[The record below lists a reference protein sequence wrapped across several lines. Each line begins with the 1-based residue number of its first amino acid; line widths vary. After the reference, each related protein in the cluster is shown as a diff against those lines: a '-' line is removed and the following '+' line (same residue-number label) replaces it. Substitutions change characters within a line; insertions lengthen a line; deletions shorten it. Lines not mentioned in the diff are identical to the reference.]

1 MAIVIN
7 PDGTVSTIEVDHD
20 AYGNIRPKMPQDI
33 AEMPSEKPYMPS
45 SNNKDFIY
53 PRMQKKKHKKV
64 FSSTSHESQGN
75 TVKSTKVITKKSI
88 DRYFAYIKSHRQRIT
103 DNEYTKTLCL
113 LQGEVRDYY
122 EQRYSEYKIEHS
134 PQPASAIST
143 KPAESNK
150 KKKKNKQNK
159 QNKQQKKETQAKQYI
174 SRSSGY
180 TIAEIA
186 SFSSLKGALPG
197 NDIINGRSIYGASRQ
212 PKYGY
217 VRDRYGRVQERDSF
231 NEDRKNEFKLAQ
243 KQHQNYDYSSYDA
256 EDDHDSYYDS
266 GSFE

>member
-7 PDGTVSTIEVDHD
+7 PDGTVSTIEVNHD

-33 AEMPSEKPYMPS
+33 AEKPSQKPTLS
-45 SNNKDFIY
+45 KSQKKDIIY
-53 PRMQKKKHKKV
+53 PRIQKKKHKKV
-64 FSSTSHESQGN
+64 VSSASPEPQGN
-75 TVKSTKVITKKSI
+75 AVKSTKVVIKQSI
-88 DRYFAYIKSHRQRIT
+88 DRYFAYVKSHHQRIT
-103 DNEYTKTLCL
+103 EKEYSQTLCL
-113 LQGEVRDYY
+113 LKGDVRDYY
-122 EQRYSEYKIEHS
+122 IQRYLEYKIEHT
-134 PQPASAIST
+134 PKPST
-143 KPAESNK
+143 KPNEGKKK

-159 QNKQQKKETQAKQYI
+159 QQKKTQAKQFI
-174 SRSSGY
+174 SRSSGF

-197 NDIINGRSIYGASRQ
+197 NDIINGRSIYGASRH

-217 VRDRYGRVQERDSF
+217 ARDRYGRVQERDSF

-243 KQHQNYDYSSYDA
+243 SQHKNYDYSSYDA

-266 GSFE
+266 GAFE

>member
-33 AEMPSEKPYMPS
+33 AEKPSEKPYMS
-45 SNNKDFIY
+45 SSQTKDVIY

-64 FSSTSHESQGN
+64 ASSASHKSQDN
-75 TVKSTKVITKKSI
+75 DVKSTKVVTKQSI
-88 DRYFAYIKSHRQRIT
+88 DRYFAYVKSHHQRIT
-103 DNEYTKTLCL
+103 EKDYIQTLRL
-113 LQGEVRDYY
+113 LQGEVCDYY
-122 EQRYSEYKIEHS
+122 KQCFLEYKMEHS
-134 PQPASAIST
+134 PKPASAIST
-143 KPAESNK
+143 KPTEGKKNK
-150 KKKKNKQNK
+150 KKKNK
-159 QNKQQKKETQAKQYI
+159 QNKQQKKETQAKQFI
-174 SRSSGY
+174 SRSSGF

-217 VRDRYGRVQERDSF
+217 ARDRYGRVQERDSF

-243 KQHQNYDYSSYDA
+243 SQHKNYDYSNYDA

-266 GSFE
+266 GTFE

>member
-33 AEMPSEKPYMPS
+33 TEKPSEKPYMS
-45 SNNKDFIY
+45 SSQKKEVIY
-53 PRMQKKKHKKV
+53 PKIQKKKHKKV
-64 FSSTSHESQGN
+64 IPSAQNKSQGD
-75 TVKSTKVITKKSI
+75 TVKSTKVVTRQSI
-88 DRYFAYIKSHRQRIT
+88 DRYFAYIKSHHQRIT
-103 DNEYTKTLCL
+103 EKEYSQTLCL
-113 LQGEVRDYY
+113 LRGDVRDYY
-122 EQRYSEYKIEHS
+122 IQRYLEYKIEHTTKPLS
-134 PQPASAIST
+134 VIST
-143 KPAESNK
+143 KPNEGK
-150 KKKKNKQNK
+150 KKKKKKNK
-159 QNKQQKKETQAKQYI
+159 QNKQQKKETQAKQFI
-174 SRSSGY
+174 SRNLGF

-197 NDIINGRSIYGASRQ
+197 NDIINGRSIYGASRH

-217 VRDRYGRVQERDSF
+217 ARDRYGRVQERDSF

-243 KQHQNYDYSSYDA
+243 VQHKNYDYSSYDA

-266 GSFE
+266 GAFE

>member
-1 MAIVIN
+1 MAIIIN

-33 AEMPSEKPYMPS
+33 AEKPSEKPYVS
-45 SNNKDFIY
+45 SSQKKGVIY
-53 PRMQKKKHKKV
+53 PRVQKKKKKKV
-64 FSSTSHESQGN
+64 VPSVSNQSQE
-75 TVKSTKVITKKSI
+75 KTKVVTKQSI
-88 DRYFAYIKSHRQRIT
+88 DRYFAYINSHHQRIT
-103 DNEYTKTLCL
+103 EKEHIKTLTL
-113 LQGEVRDYY
+113 LKDEVLDYY
-122 EQRYSEYKIEHS
+122 KRRYLEYQVAHMPK
-134 PQPASAIST
+134 PANIIST
-143 KPAESNK
+143 KPAEAKK

-159 QNKQQKKETQAKQYI
+159 QQKKEKQAKQFI
-174 SRSSGY
+174 SRNSGF

-217 VRDRYGRVQERDSF
+217 ARDRYGRVQERDSF

-243 KQHQNYDYSSYDA
+243 SQHKSYDYSSYDA

-266 GSFE
+266 SAFE

>member
-33 AEMPSEKPYMPS
+33 AEKPSGKPYMS
-45 SNNKDFIY
+45 SSQKKDVIY
-53 PRMQKKKHKKV
+53 PKLQKKKHKKV
-64 FSSTSHESQGN
+64 VSSTSHESQDN
-75 TVKSTKVITKKSI
+75 PVISTKVVTKQSI
-88 DRYFAYIKSHRQRIT
+88 DRFFAYIKSHHQRIT
-103 DNEYTKTLCL
+103 ENEYTKTLNML
-113 LQGEVRDYY
+113 EGEVRDYY
-122 EQRYSEYKIEHS
+122 KQRYLEYKIEHS
-134 PQPASAIST
+134 PKPAITIST
-143 KPAESNK
+143 KPTEGKK

-159 QNKQQKKETQAKQYI
+159 QLKKEAPAKQFI
-174 SRSSGY
+174 SRNSGF

-217 VRDRYGRVQERDSF
+217 ARDRYGRVQERDSF

-243 KQHQNYDYSSYDA
+243 SQHKNYDYSNYDA
-256 EDDHDSYYDS
+256 EDDHDSYYDN
-266 GSFE
+266 GGYE